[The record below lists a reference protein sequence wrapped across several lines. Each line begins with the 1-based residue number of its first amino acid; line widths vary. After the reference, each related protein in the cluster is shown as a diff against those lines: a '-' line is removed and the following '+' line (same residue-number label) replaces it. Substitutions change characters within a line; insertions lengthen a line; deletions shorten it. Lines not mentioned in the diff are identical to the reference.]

1 MISELNFF
9 KKIEHV
15 LFNTNAFVITGN
27 PLDNFIISSQ
37 NCSLYY
43 KSSMIKNL
51 NLNLN
56 CCSLFIFFL
65 GSGLIIIT
73 CENCLNKKQQV
84 SYHVECHVD
93 RCTSKH
99 THLTRGHKCGV
110 CLEYGHGG
118 WNHIDGK
125 INGKVVMPSITHY
138 SERIPEIFRT
148 CDCKNGSVH
157 TIEGH

>member
-51 NLNLN
+51 NNT

-65 GSGLIIIT
+65 EFVGYIIPII
-73 CENCLNKKQQV
+73 LAVKI
-84 SYHVECHVD
+84 
-93 RCTSKH
+93 
-99 THLTRGHKCGV
+99 L
-110 CLEYGHGG
+110 YG
-118 WNHIDGK
+118 I
-125 INGKVVMPSITHY
+125 
-138 SERIPEIFRT
+138 
-148 CDCKNGSVH
+148 
-157 TIEGH
+157 